1 MSEIVRTGLLM
12 AYRKLMRPLV
22 RILIR
27 HGVTYHDFSELLKS
41 IFVES
46 AQEDFANSSRSVT
59 SAKISIL
66 SGLAREEVEEQ
77 QKLLASGNLL
87 PSSNLNQIT
96 RLLVGWH
103 TNPSYTGPY
112 GLPIEL
118 ELQSSKGSD
127 FYSLVNQYCP
137 SIDPAAM
144 LDELLQVG
152 VVERVRNDRIKVLV
166 RAYIPDSLHP
176 DALDRMGEVISNFV
190 MTLEH
195 NMEKT
200 RLGEGRFERVVTA
213 DDGLPAKLM
222 PKFDELLREKGQQ
235 LLVELDNWIS
245 MQDIDPNTSRTNVR
259 TGVGIYHYVESD
271 DA

>member
-1 MSEIVRTGLLM
+1 MSENVRTGLLM

-27 HGVTYHDFSELLKS
+27 HGVTYQDFAELLKG

-46 AQEDFANSSRSVT
+46 AQDDFSHASRSVT

-66 SGLAREEVEEQ
+66 SGLSREEVEEQ
-77 QKLLASGNLL
+77 QKILNSGNVL

-103 TNPSYTGPY
+103 TNPNYTGPY

-118 ELQSSKGSD
+118 EVISKTGLD
-127 FYSLVNQYCP
+127 FHSLVHEYCSGFEP
-137 SIDPAAM
+137 NSM
-144 LDELLQVG
+144 LEELIQVG
-152 VVERVRNDRIKVLV
+152 VVERVREDRIRVLM
-166 RAYIPDSLHP
+166 RAYIPNSLHP
-176 DALDRMGEVISNFV
+176 DALDRMGEVIANFV
-190 MTLEH
+190 ATIEH

-200 RLGEGRFERVVTA
+200 QQGAGRFERVVYA
-213 DDGLPAKLM
+213 DDGLPPKLM
-222 PKFDELLREKGQQ
+222 PFFDQLLREKGQQ

-245 MQDIDPNTSRTNVR
+245 AQEIDPSDIRSNIK
-259 TGVGIYHYVESD
+259 TGVGIYHYIETKD
-271 DA
+271 L